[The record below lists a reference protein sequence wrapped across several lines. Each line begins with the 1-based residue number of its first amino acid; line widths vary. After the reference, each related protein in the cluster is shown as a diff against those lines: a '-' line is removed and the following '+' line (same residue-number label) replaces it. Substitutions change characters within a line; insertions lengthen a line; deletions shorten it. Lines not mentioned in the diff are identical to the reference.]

1 MLSVRTR
8 FLAILAL
15 AFIQLASCGASLQE
29 KIEQIISRKDQKNVQ
44 YGIMIIDAQT
54 GKQVF
59 SYNPSTPMIPASNMK
74 LVTSFTALKH
84 LGIDYKFETR
94 AGLIDNKLVIIGA
107 GDPLLGLAGKDF
119 IGQITEALKEKSI
132 KKLDGIIIDSSIF
145 DNERVN
151 PNWPKAQLNRS
162 YSCEIS
168 GLNYNGNCI
177 KISAAKTD
185 DEIKLTKEPD
195 TEFLKLINNVKP
207 TSNGSSAIGSNRT
220 EQENVIIVYGKCRK
234 PASFDVAIEK
244 PAMLFGCLLSENLG
258 RAGIQI
264 QSPLTE
270 AGVNQESIQIIAQFN
285 TPIIEVIQNCNKD
298 SFQIAAECL
307 LKTLAANTIT
317 GGKAGNW
324 QAGRK
329 AIEDYL
335 TGLGIDKAE
344 FYIDDGSGLSSVNK
358 LSANVLTHVLLE
370 ACKSKF
376 WPEFKQT
383 LAVGGVD
390 GTLRKQ
396 FYKDRYRSRVFA
408 KTGYINGVRSLSGLC
423 IAADDDREYIFS
435 IITNNANYPTKKAIF
450 DIVEAIIDEG

>member
-1 MLSVRTR
+1 MT
-8 FLAILAL
+8 L
-15 AFIQLASCGASLQE
+15 AFIQLAACGASLQE
-29 KIEQIISRKDQKNVQ
+29 KIEQIISRKDQKKVE
-44 YGIMIIDAQT
+44 YGIMVLDAQT
-54 GKQVF
+54 GSQIF
-59 SYNPSTPMIPASNMK
+59 SHNPSTPMTPASNMK

-84 LGIDYKFETR
+84 LGIDYKFVTK
-94 AGLIDNKLVIIGA
+94 AGLINNKLVVIGA

-119 IGQITEALKEKSI
+119 IGQITEALKAKSI
-132 KKLDGIIIDSSIF
+132 QKLDSIIIDSSIF

-151 PNWPKAQLNRS
+151 PNWPKAQLNRP
-162 YSCEIS
+162 YACEIN

-177 KISAAKTD
+177 KISVAKTD
-185 DEIKLTKEPD
+185 DEIKLTKEPE
-195 TEFLKLINNVKP
+195 TEFLQLINNVKP
-207 TSNGSSAIGSNRT
+207 ASKGSSAIGSNRT
-220 EQENVIIVYGKCRK
+220 EQENAIIVYGKYRN

-264 QSPLTE
+264 KSPLTE
-270 AGVNQESIQIIAQFN
+270 AFVNQKGMQIIAQFN

-298 SFQIAAECL
+298 SLQIAAECL

-317 GGKAGNW
+317 GGRAGNW

-335 TGLGIDKAE
+335 TNLGIDKAE

-358 LSANVLTHVLLE
+358 LSANVLTQVLLD
-370 ACKSKF
+370 AYKSKF
-376 WPEFKQT
+376 WPGFKQT
-383 LAVGGVD
+383 LAIGGID
-390 GTLRKQ
+390 GTIRKQ
-396 FYKDRYRSRVFA
+396 FYKDRHRSRVFA

-423 IAADDDREYIFS
+423 IAADNDREYIFS
-435 IITNNANYPTKKAIF
+435 IITNNANYPTKKAVF